1 MRVRKIGVILAVLL
15 VGSLEA
21 IEIKSIAEAINIAGK
36 QRMFIQKMLK
46 DYGMIGIGVSFGDP
60 KNDLQKTIEEFDSH
74 LKALELFAKGTK
86 VEQVLKKEE
95 GSWKS
100 VKGMLLNKPS
110 KDNVIKL
117 KKSLDRLLKVSNDI
131 TEMFSRRLGNS
142 GGEIINISGRQRML
156 SQKMASL
163 YMLKVWGIEHEGI
176 NQELSESMKIFENS
190 LNRLKKSKINDEK
203 INSLL
208 KKVEEDFSFFKIMSR
223 TSKKFIP
230 SLIYKKSNEILKNMD
245 EITKLYTLLKENK

>member
-1 MRVRKIGVILAVLL
+1 MRVVKIGIVLAVFIVSDLKA
-15 VGSLEA
+15 V
-21 IEIKSIAEAINIAGK
+21 EIKSIAEAINIAGK

-117 KKSLDRLLKVSNDI
+117 KKSLDKLLKVSNDI